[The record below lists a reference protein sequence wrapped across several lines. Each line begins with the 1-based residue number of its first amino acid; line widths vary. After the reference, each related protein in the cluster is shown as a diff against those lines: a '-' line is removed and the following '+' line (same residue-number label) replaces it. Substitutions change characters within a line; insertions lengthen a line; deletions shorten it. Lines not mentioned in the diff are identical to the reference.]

1 MQGLSVQ
8 ITKRMNTDVE
18 LKLQTN
24 RILAPNSLT
33 SWLLKVSNLELLRG
47 RGDGGWEWGWGGME
61 HMIGREGGL

>member
-8 ITKRMNTDVE
+8 IIKRMNTDVK

-33 SWLLKVSNLELLRG
+33 SWLLKVSNLELLEG
-47 RGDGGWEWGWGGME
+47 QGDGGGGSGGGEEWNT
-61 HMIGREGGL
+61 